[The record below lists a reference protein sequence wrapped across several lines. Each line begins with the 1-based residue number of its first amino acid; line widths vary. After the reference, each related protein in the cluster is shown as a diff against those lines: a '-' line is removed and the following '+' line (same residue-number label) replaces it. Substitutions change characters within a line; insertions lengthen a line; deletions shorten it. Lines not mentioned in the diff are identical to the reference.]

1 MDVEVRARELLK
13 PRSTTESGISH
24 IMIPSAFYG
33 PVSMLPDSRPPWK
46 EFGLSLGSQGLLVIA
61 FLSIGI
67 LHPNMLTPVPRD
79 YHAIQLVN
87 TPEPVNQEPAPVRP
101 IKAPTIA
108 ELKTPSEALKLP
120 QVRPRVPVD
129 DPLTVPRVEIAEKLP
144 VQPTVTVIPKP
155 GIKTNLFSSGSSQP
169 PTINKSPV
177 EVQTGGFGDPRGLAT
192 ANDRNRPVTIARQGA
207 FDLPSGAG
215 YGNGSGGQ
223 HGARGVVASS
233 GFGDGTAISDNS
245 GRVTPASKVVR
256 DSGFGDAGSVDPNQ
270 NAAKHTQATPRI
282 KPAEILSK
290 PTPAYTD
297 EARKLHIEGEV
308 LLEVV
313 FEGSGSIRVVRVV
326 HGLGHGLDESAI
338 KAAQQIRFTPAQR
351 DGSPVDFTGVLHIVF
366 QLA

>member
-1 MDVEVRARELLK
+1 MDVEVRVRELLN
-13 PRSTTESGISH
+13 RVTTESGTSYV
-24 IMIPSAFYG
+24 MTPPTFYG
-33 PVSMLPDSRPPWK
+33 PVSMLPDRRPPWK
-46 EFGLSLGSQGLLVIA
+46 EFGLSLGSQGILVIA

-79 YHAIQLVN
+79 YHAIQLVD
-87 TPEPVNQEPAPVRP
+87 TPEPVTQEPAPIRP
-101 IKAPTIA
+101 IKAPMVA
-108 ELKTPSEALKLP
+108 ELKAPSESLKVP
-120 QVRPRVPVD
+120 QPHPRVQVD
-129 DPLTVPRVEIAEKLP
+129 DPPTVPRVEIAEKLP
-144 VQPTVTVIPKP
+144 VQPAVTVIPKP
-155 GIKTNLFSSGSSQP
+155 AMKTNLFSTGSSQP
-169 PTINKSPV
+169 ATINKPPAQ
-177 EVQTGGFGDPRGLAT
+177 VQTGGFGDPRGLAT
-192 ANDRNRPVTIARQGA
+192 PNDRNRPVTIARQGA

-233 GFGDGTAISDNS
+233 GFGDGTAIGDNA
-245 GRVTPASKVVR
+245 GRVTPASRVVR
-256 DSGFGDAGSVDPNQ
+256 DSGFGDAASGDPNQ
-270 NAAKHTQATPRI
+270 NVAKRAEATPHI

-308 LLEVV
+308 LLEVI

-338 KAAQQIRFTPAQR
+338 RAAQQIRFTPAQK
-351 DGSPVDFTGVLHIVF
+351 DGLPVDFTGVLHIVF